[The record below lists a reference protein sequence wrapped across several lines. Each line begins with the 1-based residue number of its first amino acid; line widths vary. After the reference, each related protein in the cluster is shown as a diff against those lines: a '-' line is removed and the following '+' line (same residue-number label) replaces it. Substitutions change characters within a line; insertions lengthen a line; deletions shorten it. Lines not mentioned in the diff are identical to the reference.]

1 MIERSARND
10 SIIYWL
16 PERLVHADSLRIAAT
31 YLRTDSTGNLSET
44 TDSLRFYYNRPKPK
58 KAKKSDKQKKIS
70 VEDSIRNITLDVSFK
85 TTQQEVYLPLEFE
98 FATPLAKLDTSAFRL
113 EEMVDTLWK
122 PVKSP
127 FTFMQRDS
135 VSPRHFKV
143 EYPWAYETKY
153 RLVADTMA
161 AIGIYGKP
169 TRPISQEFST
179 KKEEDYCSLTFH
191 LSGLDPAIPS
201 FVELLSGSD
210 AIVRTEPVANN
221 SVTFKYL
228 SPGKYY
234 ARLIEDFNGNG
245 EYDTGNY
252 DLQLQPDLSYY
263 YPKVINIKKNWDK
276 EEQWDV
282 FAVAIDQMKPNA
294 IKKNKPAQDKRNR
307 EQTNENEEEEEEIFD
322 PTANPFDPNSK
333 NRRKTGAY

>member
-1 MIERSARND
+1 M
-10 SIIYWL
+10 
-16 PERLVHADSLRIAAT
+16 
-31 YLRTDSTGNLSET
+31 
-44 TDSLRFYYNRPKPK
+44 
-58 KAKKSDKQKKIS
+58 
-70 VEDSIRNITLDVSFK
+70 
-85 TTQQEVYLPLEFE
+85 
-98 FATPLAKLDTSAFRL
+98 
-113 EEMVDTLWK
+113 
-122 PVKSP
+122 
-127 FTFMQRDS
+127 
-135 VSPRHFKV
+135 
-143 EYPWAYETKY
+143 
-153 RLVADTMA
+153 
-161 AIGIYGKP
+161 
-169 TRPISQEFST
+169 
-179 KKEEDYCSLTFH
+179 
-191 LSGLDPAIPS
+191 
-201 FVELLSGSD
+201 
-210 AIVRTEPVANN
+210 RTEPVANN

>member
-1 MIERSARND
+1 
-10 SIIYWL
+10 
-16 PERLVHADSLRIAAT
+16 
-31 YLRTDSTGNLSET
+31 
-44 TDSLRFYYNRPKPK
+44 
-58 KAKKSDKQKKIS
+58 
-70 VEDSIRNITLDVSFK
+70 
-85 TTQQEVYLPLEFE
+85 
-98 FATPLAKLDTSAFRL
+98 
-113 EEMVDTLWK
+113 
-122 PVKSP
+122 
-127 FTFMQRDS
+127 MQRDS

-153 RLVADTMA
+153 RLAADTMA

-307 EQTNENEEEEEEIFD
+307 EQTNENEEEEEEMFD

>member
-1 MIERSARND
+1 MSGRYTVALHKRER
-10 SIIYWL
+10 
-16 PERLVHADSLRIAAT
+16 
-31 YLRTDSTGNLSET
+31 
-44 TDSLRFYYNRPKPK
+44 
-58 KAKKSDKQKKIS
+58 
-70 VEDSIRNITLDVSFK
+70 TLYGFP
-85 TTQQEVYLPLEFE
+85 Q
-98 FATPLAKLDTSAFRL
+98 R
-113 EEMVDTLWK
+113 VD
-122 PVKSP
+122 
-127 FTFMQRDS
+127 
-135 VSPRHFKV
+135 H
-143 EYPWAYETKY
+143 
-153 RLVADTMA
+153 
-161 AIGIYGKP
+161 
-169 TRPISQEFST
+169 
-179 KKEEDYCSLTFH
+179 H
-191 LSGLDPAIPS
+191 
-201 FVELLSGSD
+201 
-210 AIVRTEPVANN
+210 
-221 SVTFKYL
+221 
-228 SPGKYY
+228 Y